1 LIGRASWL
9 RPTLT
14 WPRVTFAL
22 VVAVAADVM
31 QFVLGPLG
39 WFFPDEAIDVVAMV
53 VTTLAIGFHPLLL
66 PTFILELLPV
76 ADLWPSWTVCV
87 LAVVAL
93 RRHELR
99 REGSEHPDI
108 DVRPTKVQ

>member
-1 LIGRASWL
+1 MTGRSSWL

-14 WPRVTFAL
+14 WPRVALAL

-39 WFFPDEAIDVVAMV
+39 WFFPDEAIDVIAMIA
-53 VTTLAIGFHPLLL
+53 TTLAIGFHPLLL

-87 LAVVAL
+87 LAVIAL

-99 REGSEHPDI
+99 RDARQHPDI

>member
-1 LIGRASWL
+1 MTSRSSWF

-14 WPRVTFAL
+14 WPRVAVAL
-22 VVAVAADVM
+22 VVAVAADFV

-39 WFFPDEAIDVVAMV
+39 WFLPDEAIDVIAMIA
-53 VTTLAIGFHPLLL
+53 TTLAIGFHPLLL
-66 PTFILELLPV
+66 PTFILELMPI

-87 LAVVAL
+87 LAVIAL

-99 REGSEHPDI
+99 RETPHHPDI

>member
-1 LIGRASWL
+1 MTSRSSWL

-14 WPRVTFAL
+14 WPRVAFAL
-22 VVAVAADVM
+22 VVAVAADFV

-39 WFFPDEAIDVVAMV
+39 WFLPDEAIDVLAMI

-87 LAVVAL
+87 LAVIAL

-99 REGSEHPDI
+99 RETPQHPDI